1 MNKIDL
7 ENIKKELEKRKAA
20 NYIFQKG
27 GDLSQSEILN
37 TTTEDLNKIIKDFLD
52 DGETKAS
59 QEIKKIV
66 DEIFKKYAEGND
78 NMIVLGACNYYDE
91 DRHVSF
97 VEEPLKEIDFDG
109 FSHDYNKLA
118 YPIGRNYDLRAWN
131 YDNGGGYIGGAD
143 DDKYEEL
150 MKEVQKIVA
159 LLPDLGLTD
168 MENYW
173 DNDNDSLNEMW
184 YGVHAITKDYKIVAF
199 VIRDDGMLCDEED
212 KCFNSFHN
220 KTLYTIK

>member
-37 TTTEDLNKIIKDFLD
+37 TTTEDINKMIKDFLD
-52 DGETKAS
+52 NGKTKAS

-78 NMIVLGACNYYDE
+78 NMIVLGACNYYNE
-91 DRHVSF
+91 NRHVSF
-97 VEEPLKEIDFDG
+97 VKEPLKEIDFDG
-109 FSHDYNKLA
+109 FGHNYNKIA
-118 YPIGRNYDLRAWN
+118 YPIGRDYDLSWYDFDNNN
-131 YDNGGGYIGGAD
+131 YVNGAD

-150 MKEVQKIVA
+150 MKGVQKIVA
-159 LLPDLGLTD
+159 LMPDLELTN

-173 DNDNDSLNEMW
+173 DEDNEAINECW
-184 YGVHAITKDYKIVAF
+184 YGVHAITKDYKIVTF
-199 VIRDDGMLCDEED
+199 VIRDDGMLCDED

>member
-1 MNKIDL
+1 MNKIDI
-7 ENIKKELEKRKAA
+7 ENIRKELNKREAA
-20 NYIFQKG
+20 EYKFESG

-37 TTTEDLNKIIKDFLD
+37 TTTEDLNKMIKDFLD
-52 DGETKAS
+52 DGKTKAS

-66 DEIFKKYAEGND
+66 DEIFKKYADATD

-97 VEEPLKEIDFDG
+97 VGEPLKEIDFDG
-109 FSHDYNKLA
+109 FGHDYNKLA
-118 YPIGRNYDLRAWN
+118 FPIGRNYDLRAWN
-131 YDNGGGYIGGAD
+131 YDSGGYIGGAD
-143 DDKYEEL
+143 DDKYEGL
-150 MKEVQKIVA
+150 MKEVKKIVD

-168 MENYW
+168 IEKYW
-173 DNDNDSLNEMW
+173 DNDNDAINECW
-184 YGVHAITKDYKIVAF
+184 YGVHAITKDYQIVAF
-199 VIRDDGMLCDEED
+199 VIRDDGMLCDEND